1 MVLLIALSND
11 RANKLK
17 ITGPCNNLIS
27 KVLIF
32 NKKNNFLF
40 PPPLYRSSIDDEQE
54 RRNRKIA
61 RIRNCFMYLSRS
73 LDIYSFRYRYFYFY
87 AKMVNNI
94 VINNIINEMDI
105 VDRVFGYIIGDE
117 KSYPDQNIFNLLPMY
132 KDKYI
137 YIPKNQIIV
146 GKLKQYNMI
155 DENKYKLALDIAN
168 HFDSNK
174 IGKCVLSYL
183 KTINLIN
190 DDVNYGLD
198 IIPYGFYFI

>member
-1 MVLLIALSND
+1 MVLLMALSND

-40 PPPLYRSSIDDEQE
+40 PPPLYRSSIDDDQE

-132 KDKYI
+132 KDKYK

-146 GKLKQYNMI
+146 GKLKQYDMI

>member
-1 MVLLIALSND
+1 MALSSD

-17 ITGPCNNLIS
+17 ITGPCNNLIP
-27 KVLIF
+27 KVIKY

-40 PPPLYRSSIDDEQE
+40 PPPLYRSSIDDEQD
-54 RRNRKIA
+54 RKNRNVAK
-61 RIRNCFMYLSRS
+61 IRNSFMYLSRS
-73 LDIYSFRYRYFYFY
+73 IEIYSFRYRYFYFY

-117 KSYPDQNIFNLLPMY
+117 KSYPDQNIFNLLPKY
-132 KDKYI
+132 KDRYKN
-137 YIPKNQIIV
+137 IPKNQIIV
-146 GKLKQYNMI
+146 GKLKQYDMI
-155 DENKYKLALDIAN
+155 DENNYKLALDIAN
-168 HFDSNK
+168 HFDNNK
-174 IGKCVLSYL
+174 ISKCVLNYL

-190 DDVNYGLD
+190 DDVNYGFD

>member
-1 MVLLIALSND
+1 MALSND

-40 PPPLYRSSIDDEQE
+40 PPPLYRSSIDDEQD

-61 RIRNCFMYLSRS
+61 KIRNCFMYLSRS
-73 LDIYSFRYRYFYFY
+73 IEIYSFRYRYFYFY

-117 KSYPDQNIFNLLPMY
+117 KSYPDQNIFNLLPKY

-146 GKLKQYNMI
+146 GKLKQYDMI
-155 DENKYKLALDIAN
+155 DKNNYKLALDIAN

-174 IGKCVLSYL
+174 IGKCVLNYL

>member
-1 MVLLIALSND
+1 MALSND
-11 RANKLK
+11 RANKIK
-17 ITGPCNNLIS
+17 ITRPCNNLIS

-32 NKKNNFLF
+32 NKKNDFLF
-40 PPPLYRSSIDDEQE
+40 PPPLYRSSIDYEQDKKN
-54 RRNRKIA
+54 RNVAK
-61 RIRNCFMYLSRS
+61 IRNSFMYLSRS
-73 LDIYSFRYRYFYFY
+73 IEIYSFRYRYFYFY

-117 KSYPDQNIFNLLPMY
+117 KSYPDQNIFNLLPIY

-146 GKLKQYNMI
+146 GKLKQYDMI
-155 DENKYKLALDIAN
+155 DKNNYKLALDIAN

-174 IGKCVLSYL
+174 IGKCVLSIL
-183 KTINLIN
+183 KMINLIN
-190 DDVNYGLD
+190 DDENYGLD